1 MTRIRIVIAALA
13 LAALALVAA
22 ALTRP
27 WEVAAP
33 GPGEGGS
40 PPAASDFG
48 AVVTELDEGTWWRIG
63 WRPLDEVVEPPDF
76 ERLTIGR
83 MSGEIIGNIQLGANG
98 SAGLG
103 AGGPFV
109 AGPVRGLI
117 LYTNRVGDLTE
128 LHLVDTG
135 AGADRMLVST
145 GAVLHHA
152 DLAPRSGFAFFVTGP
167 RNPGVW
173 RVALDGTGEP
183 ELVASPPELAR
194 VAGPV
199 LATAPIDQLPTQV
212 TIRVDPE
219 EAQLAVLTC
228 SLTCVLRVIDLAT
241 GVGVAVEDVD
251 PGFREITDFV
261 DGTVVISGISGY
273 DVETGLPAPIPDG
286 ARVNVQPD
294 AGWEVPPGWNIEQR
308 NVHPDAQ
315 VVGMT
320 WFVAIGPDGEE
331 MPIEAMGQGIGQG

>member
-1 MTRIRIVIAALA
+1 MTRIRIAIGALA

-22 ALTRP
+22 ALARP

-40 PPAASDFG
+40 PPAASPMG
-48 AVVTELDEGTWWRIG
+48 AIVAELDDGTWWRIG

-76 ERLTIGR
+76 ERLTIGT
-83 MSGEIIGNIQLGANG
+83 MSGEILGNVQLGANG
-98 SAGLG
+98 FAGPG

-117 LYTNRVGDLTE
+117 LYTRRDGNLSE
-128 LHLVDTG
+128 LHFVDTA
-135 AGADRMLVST
+135 AGVDRVLVST
-145 GAVLHHA
+145 GAVLYHA
-152 DLAPRSGFAFFVTGP
+152 DLAPRSGFAFFITGP
-167 RNPGVW
+167 GNPGVW
-173 RVALDGTGEP
+173 RVALDGSGEP
-183 ELVASPPELAR
+183 QLVANPPELAG
-194 VAGPV
+194 VVGPL

-219 EAQLAVLTC
+219 EARLAVLTC
-228 SLTCVLRVIDLAT
+228 SATCVLRVIDPAT
-241 GVGVAVEDVD
+241 GAGVAVADVD
-251 PGFREITDFV
+251 PGFRDITDFV
-261 DGTVVISGISGY
+261 DGIVVIAGISGY
-273 DVETGLPAPIPDG
+273 EVDTGLPAPIPDG

-294 AGWEVPPGWNIEQR
+294 AGWELPPGWSIEQR

-320 WFVAIGPDGEE
+320 WYVAIGPDGEE
-331 MPIEAMGQGIGQG
+331 VPIEAMGQGIGQG